1 MVQQPIFI
9 FIHTLIF
16 ILMLILFPEGQIR
29 SGKLGSLTF
38 SKRGYVSPTKIHS
51 QPINLATTNVRFRF
65 SELNSF
71 WRDGCRSTPGFKY
84 AWDSYNISIVNRVGN
99 VVNLSGKAAF
109 VRVNQYLFQSKQS
122 PIIFP
127 DVNAVVP
134 NLHKVSLAPIVSISS
149 IVVSCS
155 INSTVHSVNVFATAP
170 LSTGVS
176 VPDLN
181 VFRKLGTLDYTA
193 TSHHNVFSQY
203 IKVFGNCPV
212 GCKIGLSVQAISAFG
227 IPSVPH
233 TFAKIAT

>member
-1 MVQQPIFI
+1 
-9 FIHTLIF
+9 
-16 ILMLILFPEGQIR
+16 MLILFPEGQIR
-29 SGKLGSLTF
+29 SGKIGSLTF

-51 QPINLATTNVRFRF
+51 QPVNFATTNVRFRF
-65 SELNSF
+65 SELNMF

-84 AWDSYNISIVNRVGN
+84 AWNSYNINIVNRVGN
-99 VVNLSGKAAF
+99 IFTLSGKAAF
-109 VRVNQYLFQSKQS
+109 VRVNQYLFQSKQP

-134 NLHKVSLAPIVSISS
+134 NLHGVSFDPIVSISS
-149 IVVSCS
+149 IGVSCS
-155 INSTVHSVNVFATAP
+155 NNSTVHSVNVFATAP

-176 VPDLN
+176 IPDLN
-181 VFRKLGTLDYTA
+181 VFRKLGTFDYTA
-193 TSHHNVFSQY
+193 TTHHNVFSQY

-212 GCKIGLSVQAISAFG
+212 GCKIGLSVQAISSFG